1 MNKMEELILGFQP
14 EENVP
19 VATENTEHYEGEME
33 EI

>member
-1 MNKMEELILGFQP
+1 MEELIPGFQP

-19 VATENTEHYEGEME
+19 VATEDTEHYDGEME